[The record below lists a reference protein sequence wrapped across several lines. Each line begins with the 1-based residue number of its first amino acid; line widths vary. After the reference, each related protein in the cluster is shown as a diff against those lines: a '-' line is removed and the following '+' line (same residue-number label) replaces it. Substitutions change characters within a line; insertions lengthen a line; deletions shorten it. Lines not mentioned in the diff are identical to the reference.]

1 MSSSLSGYYSKIGVM
16 KRIRGHIKLNG
27 TEQRRY
33 DALRL
38 KILDKAGWRCSQ
50 CKQAGKLELHHI
62 KPTSQGGS
70 FWDIKNIKVLCRLCH
85 IAHHRSEQERQVK
98 EWQEFI
104 KRPGYNPF

>member
-1 MSSSLSGYYSKIGVM
+1 M

-38 KILDKAGWRCSQ
+38 QILDRAGWRCSE
-50 CKQAGKLELHHI
+50 CGEAGKLELHHI

-85 IAHHRSEQERQVK
+85 IAHHRSEK
-98 EWQEFI
+98 KKHIKGWSEWQQFI
-104 KRPGYNPF
+104 KRDML

>member
-27 TEQRRY
+27 TEQRKY

-38 KILDKAGWRCSQ
+38 AILDRAGWRCSK
-50 CKQAGKLELHHI
+50 CRQAGKLELHHI

-85 IAHHRSEQERQVK
+85 IAHHRSEK
-98 EWQEFI
+98 KKHIKGWSEWQEFI
-104 KRPGYNPF
+104 KRDML